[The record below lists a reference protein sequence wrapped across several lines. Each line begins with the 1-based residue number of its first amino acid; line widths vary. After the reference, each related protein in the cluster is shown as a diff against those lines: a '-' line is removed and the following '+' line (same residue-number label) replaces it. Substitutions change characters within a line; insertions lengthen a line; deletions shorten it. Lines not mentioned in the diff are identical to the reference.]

1 MFYAQTKGKTFYI
14 FLSACSLTHLLQT
27 THLAQP
33 HKRPPIDATDR
44 LHPPSSVS
52 TLPSTNHHHRISEE
66 KESVSMSQEVA
77 TQISGKKESGSVGLG
92 YKWLLW
98 WSVALGFGGW
108 GSICCGFIVTR
119 FKFGLDQIMGLGLW
133 WVKPAACEVDQRKC
147 LYRPLW
153 YNANLGSWVAGFLRW
168 VSGSWV
174 FFFPFFRHSDLNFWM
189 VGKSGFGRICANLV
203 VIVVVRFVVD
213 SGGWVCSGWFVL
225 SILRILVM
233 PNTWNCLHWK
243 CFKCKIF
250 YFKTKKV

>member
-44 LHPPSSVS
+44 LHPPSSTS

-174 FFFPFFRHSDLNFWM
+174 FFFSFF
-189 VGKSGFGRICANLV
+189 
-203 VIVVVRFVVD
+203 
-213 SGGWVCSGWFVL
+213 
-225 SILRILVM
+225 
-233 PNTWNCLHWK
+233 
-243 CFKCKIF
+243 
-250 YFKTKKV
+250 